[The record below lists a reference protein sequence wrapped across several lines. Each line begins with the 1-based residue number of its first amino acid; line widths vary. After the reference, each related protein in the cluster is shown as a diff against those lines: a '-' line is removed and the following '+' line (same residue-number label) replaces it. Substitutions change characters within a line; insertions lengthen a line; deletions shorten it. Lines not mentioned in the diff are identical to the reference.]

1 MKKSDKNRTLSGRA
15 VCGEEGVAVR
25 EFLTK
30 VGDKWTILI
39 VVSLSQVPGCRARFS
54 ELEKMIPAISQRMLA
69 LTLRNLERDGLV
81 TRELFP
87 EVPPR
92 VEYEL
97 TTLGRVTPDARH
109 SGLGCTELAARKRGA
124 NRIRRGMRHG
134 TAPIWRPVRPRPA
147 NGGLMNPGHSSES
160 FNTSKT
166 RR

>member
-1 MKKSDKNRTLSGRA
+1 MKKSTKNRNLSDRA

-39 VVSLSQVPGCRARFS
+39 VVSLSQARGCRARFS
-54 ELEKMIPAISQRMLA
+54 EIERVIPAISQRMLT
-69 LTLRNLERDGLV
+69 LTLRNLERDGLI

-97 TTLGRVTPDARH
+97 T
-109 SGLGCTELAARKRGA
+109 GLGKSLLAPTQALLDWVGNNWPDIRKARSKFDERG
-124 NRIRRGMRHG
+124 
-134 TAPIWRPVRPRPA
+134 P
-147 NGGLMNPGHSSES
+147 
-160 FNTSKT
+160 K
-166 RR
+166 

>member
-1 MKKSDKNRTLSGRA
+1 MTKSTKTRNSSARA

-54 ELEKMIPAISQRMLA
+54 EVEKLIPAISQRMLA
-69 LTLRNLERDGLV
+69 LTLRNLQRDGLI

-97 TTLGRVTPDARH
+97 TALGKSLLAPTQALLDWVGNNWPEIKKARGKFDE
-109 SGLGCTELAARKRGA
+109 SG
-124 NRIRRGMRHG
+124 
-134 TAPIWRPVRPRPA
+134 
-147 NGGLMNPGHSSES
+147 
-160 FNTSKT
+160 SK
-166 RR
+166 